1 MTTTLRDRTGEDL
14 VDVHAHYAPPIPDDR
29 RPAILAAHQ
38 RSNFLF
44 PPASKWS
51 PELAI
56 EFMDANGIRAQLL
69 SNPNQ
74 LTANSARR
82 FNDFGAGVVTGRPD
96 RFGLLAN
103 LPLTEPRAALSEI
116 DRAADDLNADGF
128 VLITNYDG
136 RYLGDPA
143 FDDIFSALNGRAAT
157 VFVHP
162 VEPAGFPHLSCGRP
176 GPVIEFPMDTARTIV
191 DAVYARI
198 FLRYPRIS
206 FIIAHAGGVLPV
218 LATRIATTGMLGWVP
233 NPNNVTAD
241 EVRAQLAG
249 LYYDTALSAH
259 ANSLLPLLET
269 TTASH
274 IVFGSDYP
282 PADESVIEI
291 NMQLLKATTVL
302 DDNELSAMATT
313 ATALFPRLAAPAKAT
328 QGEPRS
334 PDKPTLPNHDPR

>member
-1 MTTTLRDRTGEDL
+1 MTTTLRDRTGDDL
-14 VDVHAHYAPPIPDDR
+14 IDVHAHYAPPVPDDR

-38 RSNFLF
+38 KSNFLF
-44 PPASKWS
+44 PPASKWT

-56 EFMDANGIRAQLL
+56 DFMDAYGIRAQML

-74 LTANSARR
+74 LSGDSARR
-82 FNDFGAGVVTGRPD
+82 FNDFGADVVAERPD

-103 LPLTEPRAALSEI
+103 LPMTEPRVALSEI
-116 DRAADDLNADGF
+116 ARAADVLNADGF

-136 RYLGDPA
+136 RYFGDPV
-143 FDDIFSALNGRAAT
+143 FDEVFGALNDCAAT

-162 VEPAGFPHLSCGRP
+162 VEPAGFTHLSCGRP
-176 GPVIEFPMDTARTIV
+176 GPVIEFPMDTARTVV
-191 DAVYARI
+191 DAIYARV
-198 FLRYPRIS
+198 FLRYPRIR

-218 LATRIATTGMLGWVP
+218 LATRIATTGMLPWVP
-233 NPNNVTAD
+233 NPDDVTAD

-259 ANSLLPLLET
+259 PNSLLPLLET

-282 PADESVIEI
+282 PAGESVIET
-291 NMQLLKATTVL
+291 NMQLLKSTTIL
-302 DDNELSAMATT
+302 DDSDLSGMAAT
-313 ATALFPRLAAPAKAT
+313 ATALFPRLLS
-328 QGEPRS
+328 R
-334 PDKPTLPNHDPR
+334 RR

>member
-1 MTTTLRDRTGEDL
+1 MNTNLKDRTGDDL
-14 VDVHAHYAPPIPDDR
+14 VDVHAHYAPPIPDDK

-44 PPASKWS
+44 PPASSWS

-56 EFMDANGIRAQLL
+56 EFMDAHAIRAQLL

-74 LTANSARR
+74 LTVDSARR
-82 FNDFGAGVVTGRPD
+82 FNDLGAQVVAERAD

-136 RYLGDPA
+136 HYLGDSLFEDVFA
-143 FDDIFSALNGRAAT
+143 ALNDRAAT

-162 VEPAGFPHLSCGRP
+162 VEPAGFSHLSCGRP
-176 GPVIEFPMDTARTIV
+176 GPVIEFPMDTARTVV
-191 DAVYARI
+191 DAVYARV
-198 FLRYPRIS
+198 FLRYPQIR
-206 FIIAHAGGVLPV
+206 FIIAHAGGVLPT

-233 NPNNVTAD
+233 NPNDVTTD
-241 EVRAQLAG
+241 EIRSQLAG

-274 IVFGSDYP
+274 IVYGSDYP
-282 PADESVIEI
+282 PAGESVIET
-291 NMQLLKATTVL
+291 NLQLLKSTTIL
-302 DDNELSAMATT
+302 DDSELSAMAIT
-313 ATALFPRLAAPAKAT
+313 ATALFPRLATPS
-328 QGEPRS
+328 R
-334 PDKPTLPNHDPR
+334 

>member
-1 MTTTLRDRTGEDL
+1 MTTNLRDRTDDDL
-14 VDVHAHYAPPIPDDR
+14 IDVHAHYAPPIPDER

-44 PPASKWS
+44 PPASEWT
-51 PELAI
+51 PALAL
-56 EFMDANGIRAQLL
+56 EFMDAYGIRAQVL

-82 FNDFGAGVVTGRPD
+82 FNDFGAEVVADGPD

-103 LPLTEPRAALSEI
+103 LPLQEPLEALSEI
-116 DRAADDLNADGF
+116 DRAANDLNADGF
-128 VLITNYDG
+128 VLVTNYDG

-143 FDDIFSALNGRAAT
+143 FDDVFAALNDRAAT

-162 VEPAGFPHLSCGRP
+162 VDPAGFPHLSCGRP
-176 GPVIEFPMDTARTIV
+176 GPVIEFPMDTARTVV
-191 DAVYARI
+191 DAVYARV
-198 FLRYPRIS
+198 FLRYPRIR

-218 LATRIATTGMLGWVP
+218 LATRIATTGMLDWVP

-241 EVRAQLAG
+241 EIRAQLAA

-259 ANSLLPLLET
+259 PNSLLPLLET

-282 PADESVIEI
+282 PAGESVIET
-291 NMQLLKATTVL
+291 NMQLLRSTAIL
-302 DDNELSAMATT
+302 DDGELSTMATT
-313 ATALFPRLAAPAKAT
+313 AAALFPRLAK
-328 QGEPRS
+328 
-334 PDKPTLPNHDPR
+334 

>member
-1 MTTTLRDRTGEDL
+1 MTTTLRGRTGDDL

-51 PELAI
+51 PALAL
-56 EFMDANGIRAQLL
+56 EFMDAHAIRAQLL

-74 LTANSARR
+74 LTPDSARR
-82 FNDFGAGVVTGRPD
+82 FNDFGAEVVADRPD

-103 LPLTEPRAALSEI
+103 LALTEPRAALSEI

-128 VLITNYDG
+128 VLITNYNG
-136 RYLGDPA
+136 HYLGDSL
-143 FDDIFSALNGRAAT
+143 FDDVFAALNDRAAT

-162 VEPAGFPHLSCGRP
+162 VEPAGFPHLACGRP
-176 GPVIEFPMDTARTIV
+176 GPVIEFPMDTARTVV
-191 DAVYARI
+191 DAVYARV
-198 FLRYPRIS
+198 FLRYPRIK

-233 NPNNVTAD
+233 NPNDLNAD
-241 EVRAQLAG
+241 EVRSQLAG

-259 ANSLLPLLET
+259 SNSLLPLLET
-269 TTASH
+269 TTAAH

-282 PADESVIEI
+282 PAGESVIET
-291 NMQLLKATTVL
+291 NMQLLKSTTIL
-302 DDNELSAMATT
+302 DDSELSAMAVT
-313 ATALFPRLAAPAKAT
+313 ATTLFPRLAARIP
-328 QGEPRS
+328 
-334 PDKPTLPNHDPR
+334 

>member
-1 MTTTLRDRTGEDL
+1 MTTTLTERTGADL
-14 VDVHAHYAPPIPDDR
+14 VDVHAHYAPPVPDDR
-29 RPAILAAHQ
+29 RAAILATHQ

-56 EFMDANGIRAQLL
+56 EFMDSHAIRAQLL

-74 LTANSARR
+74 LTAYSARR
-82 FNDFGAGVVTGRPD
+82 FNDFGADVVADKPD
-96 RFGLLAN
+96 RFGLLAS
-103 LPLTEPRAALSEI
+103 LPLAEPRVALSEI
-116 DRAADDLNADGF
+116 DRAADDLNTDGF
-128 VLITNYDG
+128 VLITNYGG
-136 RYLGDPA
+136 RYLGDQV
-143 FDDIFSALNGRAAT
+143 FDDIFAALNERAAT

-176 GPVIEFPMDTARTIV
+176 GPVIEFPMDTARTVV
-191 DAVYARI
+191 DAIYARV
-198 FLRYPRIS
+198 FLRYPRIN

-233 NPNNVTAD
+233 NPDNVTAD
-241 EVRAQLAG
+241 EIRSQLAG

-259 ANSLLPLLET
+259 SNSLLPLLET

-282 PADESVIEI
+282 PAGESVIET
-291 NMQLLKATTVL
+291 NMQLLKSTTIL

-313 ATALFPRLAAPAKAT
+313 ATALFPRLARRT
-328 QGEPRS
+328 R
-334 PDKPTLPNHDPR
+334 